1 MLGGISLVV
10 AVAIAVVLP
19 AFDPPS
25 KGSPATESAVVI
37 SAQGP
42 VEASPDTAAAAAPP
56 SPAEAELELRSVS
69 LVLEGGD
76 TLMGVLA
83 EAGLPSG
90 EAYAA
95 SEGLKAMVDPRALR
109 AGQALTLSLRTG
121 GEEADALH
129 LASLSLIPETD
140 RMVVV
145 EHQKDE
151 SFEAQAQPI
160 EHTPRL
166 VSAKGEIAT
175 SLYEA
180 ARDQGVPMAI
190 LLQAYQTLN
199 HAVDFQREIRDGDT
213 FALGYERF
221 DDGENG
227 GVHPGGLVYASLGL
241 GGRTL
246 SFYRYTTAD
255 GYTGFF
261 DANGRSLETSLM
273 KTPVDGG
280 QLSSLFGNR
289 DHPVLGYT
297 RMHKGLDFAAPQGAP
312 VLAAGDGVVERRSRY
327 GSFGNYIRVRHDGTY
342 STAYAHLSRYAK
354 GIEPGDRVRQGDV
367 IGYVGATGLAT
378 GPNLHYEVL
387 SGEDQL
393 NPVTLDL
400 PPRRVLAGDELAR
413 FRQAMARLLSA
424 VVPTAAGSDARSA
437 AESEGART
445 GDG

>member
-1 MLGGISLVV
+1 M
-10 AVAIAVVLP
+10 
-19 AFDPPS
+19 
-25 KGSPATESAVVI
+25 
-37 SAQGP
+37 
-42 VEASPDTAAAAAPP
+42 
-56 SPAEAELELRSVS
+56 LRSVS
-69 LVLEGGD
+69 LVLEAGD

-83 EAGLPSG
+83 EAGLASG
-90 EAYAA
+90 EAHAA
-95 SEGLKAMVDPRALR
+95 SQGLKTMVDPRALR

-129 LASLSLIPETD
+129 LASLALIPETD

-145 EHQKDE
+145 EHQEDE
-151 SFEAQAQPI
+151 RFEAQVRPI

-166 VSAKGEIAT
+166 ISARGEIAT

-180 ARDQGVPMAI
+180 ARDQSVPMGV
-190 LLQAYQTLN
+190 LLRAYQTLN
-199 HAVDFQREIRDGDT
+199 HAVDFQRDIREGDT
-213 FALGYERF
+213 FALGYESF

-227 GVHPGGLVYASLGL
+227 GVHSGGLVYASLEL

-246 SFYRYTTAD
+246 SFYRYTKAG

-261 DANGRSLETSLM
+261 DADGRSLETSLM

-280 QLSSLFGNR
+280 QLSSLFGKR

-297 RMHKGLDFAAPQGAP
+297 RLHKGLDFAAPKGAP
-312 VLAAGDGVVERRSRY
+312 VLAAGDGVVVRRSRY
-327 GSFGNYIRVRHDGTY
+327 GSFGNYIRVRHDGIY

-354 GIEPGDRVRQGDV
+354 GLAHGDRVRQGDV

-387 SGEDQL
+387 SGEDQV

-400 PPRRVLAGDELAR
+400 PPRRVLTGDELAR
-413 FRQAMARLLSA
+413 FRRATERLLSA
-424 VVPTAAGSDARSA
+424 LVRSA
-437 AESEGART
+437 AGNGARDAAGTEGA
-445 GDG
+445 GASDG